1 MESVFST
8 AIFLSFLFKFFFPK
22 LNVVKIFITVCIIRG
37 CALKKRMNGKCF

>member
-22 LNVVKIFITVCIIRG
+22 LNVVKILLRCVLYVG
-37 CALKKRMNGKCF
+37 VH